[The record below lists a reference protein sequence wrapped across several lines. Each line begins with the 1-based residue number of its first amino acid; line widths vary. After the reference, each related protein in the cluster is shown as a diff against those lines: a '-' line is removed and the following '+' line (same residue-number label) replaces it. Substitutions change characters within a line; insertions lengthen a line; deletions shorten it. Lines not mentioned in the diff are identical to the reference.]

1 MNISENGIDKVV
13 FASYTSSVVYGC
25 NFSLSEITFQSI
37 VKLLYFKIRYEIKE
51 RLKKWESSESLLHI
65 SSMLKNISGWK
76 LL

>member
-13 FASYTSSVVYGC
+13 FASYTSSVGYGC

>member
-13 FASYTSSVVYGC
+13 FASYTSSVGYGC

-65 SSMLKNISGWK
+65 LSMLKNISGWK